1 MVLPSPP
8 PDWHSLSIEATLNHL
23 ETHTD
28 GLNSVQ
34 VAERLAH
41 YGANELQEMHRR
53 SRWQILLDQFK
64 NVMLLL
70 LMAVAGISAIVD
82 VLQAIQEQRV
92 IFPKDTVAILSI
104 VILNGLLGYVEEMKA
119 EQALTA
125 LKKMSSSRVR
135 VVRAGQVQ
143 EVNAPDLVPGDVV
156 LVEAGNKLPAD
167 GRWLVTANLQ
177 VREAALTGEALPVTK
192 QADVVLPVDT
202 ELGDRVN
209 LGFMGTEVIQGR
221 EIGRAHV

>member
-1 MVLPSPP
+1 MVLPFHS

-23 ETHTD
+23 ETHID

-104 VILNGLLGYVEEMKA
+104 VILNGLL
-119 EQALTA
+119 L
-125 LKKMSSSRVR
+125 L
-135 VVRAGQVQ
+135 
-143 EVNAPDLVPGDVV
+143 
-156 LVEAGNKLPAD
+156 
-167 GRWLVTANLQ
+167 
-177 VREAALTGEALPVTK
+177 
-192 QADVVLPVDT
+192 
-202 ELGDRVN
+202 
-209 LGFMGTEVIQGR
+209 I
-221 EIGRAHV
+221 